1 MAEPSGQFRGKRTHT
16 HGEKT
21 VEVTFHAVS
30 YTHLDVYKRQES
42 PKINS
47 YVCIFKGV
55 LVVCIIRI
63 EISPAIQPI
72 IIALG
77 AGTQRG
83 CRDMERKPQAQR
95 RRHIG

>member
-1 MAEPSGQFRGKRTHT
+1 MTLPHRI
-16 HGEKT
+16 
-21 VEVTFHAVS
+21 
-30 YTHLDVYKRQES
+30 

-72 IIALG
+72 IICSKRSDIFYCLKTA
-77 AGTQRG
+77 
-83 CRDMERKPQAQR
+83 AQQCV
-95 RRHIG
+95 INEAAVNTGLSASGI